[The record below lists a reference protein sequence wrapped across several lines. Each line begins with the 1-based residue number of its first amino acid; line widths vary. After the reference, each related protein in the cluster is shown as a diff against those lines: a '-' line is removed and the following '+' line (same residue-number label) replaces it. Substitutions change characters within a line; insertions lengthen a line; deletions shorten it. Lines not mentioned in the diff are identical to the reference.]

1 MTDRGE
7 RPAGRHGGSHGPAE
21 GDVVLGRDGKPLL
34 DRYGRPVR
42 RRPRTAP
49 DRARESG
56 RHSAGGGRHAKP
68 EAPQAPSRAP
78 RAARPPRSERPERP
92 EHSERSAQPSHHDR
106 PAQSPRSQHPA
117 RPARTNRQDSRAN
130 RPPIDREKLR
140 RERAIYDA
148 QRANSARQSTNHDAG
163 HGARS
168 VSGHNHPGAR
178 PVNREQLHQSRNQQ
192 RIPSEPTRMDLGG
205 PVAGGAV
212 GGAAA
217 GYAQGRAA
225 GQDRHGEVPPRS
237 AQQFPQQPGQQPP
250 GQQSPYQQPPQQQ
263 RPPQNYVGQPY
274 AQQPG
279 QYYPQPGG
287 YGQPSQQYQ
296 QAYADVRNPH
306 PGAHGGRGFGKF
318 SAAGLRS
325 KLRRPKF
332 GCVGCLGWPLA
343 VLIVLLLVIAFWA
356 DAQLTRV
363 ASEPEQ
369 PIGSTKG
376 TNWLLVGS
384 DSRVGL
390 SEEDIARLG
399 TGGDIGTGRTDAI
412 MLLHLEGTSAQLIS
426 IPRDSYV
433 DVPGFGQDKINA
445 AFTYGGPQLLT
456 QTVEANTGV
465 SIDHYAEV
473 GMGGLANIVDAI
485 GGVELCPSE
494 PIDDPLANL
503 NVGAGCQEMD
513 GANALGYVRTRATA
527 MGDLDRVERQRE
539 FFSAL
544 MHEATNPSTLLNPF
558 DVFPMISSVSKSFTV
573 GESDHVWHLA
583 RLALSMGTGVE
594 TKTVPVG
601 GFADTDVG
609 NVVLW
614 DEIEAENLWNSLR

>member
-1 MTDRGE
+1 MNDRGE
-7 RPAGRHGGSHGPAE
+7 RPTGRHGESHGPAE

-42 RRPRTAP
+42 RRPRPAQGGT
-49 DRARESG
+49 REGSG
-56 RHSAGGGRHAKP
+56 RHSAGSNRHSADGGRHAKP
-68 EAPQAPSRAP
+68 EAPQEASRVP
-78 RAARPPRSERPERP
+78 RAARPT
-92 EHSERSAQPSHHDR
+92 
-106 PAQSPRSQHPA
+106 
-117 RPARTNRQDSRAN
+117 RTNRAHSRAN
-130 RPPIDREKLR
+130 RPQIDREKLR

-148 QRANSARQSTNHDAG
+148 QRANSARSNA
-163 HGARS
+163 S
-168 VSGHNHPGAR
+168 
-178 PVNREQLHQSRNQQ
+178 REQLQQQRNQR
-192 RIPSEPTRMDLGG
+192 RIPAEPTRMDLGG
-205 PVAGGAV
+205 PAAGGAIGGAV

-225 GQDRHGEVPPRS
+225 GHGRHGEVPRRS
-237 AQQFPQQPGQQPP
+237 AQQFPQAPPQQQPP
-250 GQQSPYQQPPQQQ
+250 QQ

-279 QYYPQPGG
+279 QYHQQPGG
-287 YGQPSQQYQ
+287 YGPHGHPGQHYQQPGQPYQ
-296 QAYADVRNPH
+296 QAHVDLRNQH
-306 PGAHGGRGFGKF
+306 PGATAGHGFGKF

-343 VLIVLLLVIAFWA
+343 VLVVLLLVIAFWA

-363 ASEPEQ
+363 ASEPEA

-456 QTVEANTGV
+456 HTVEANTGV

-594 TKTVPVG
+594 TTTVPVG

>member
-1 MTDRGE
+1 MNDRGE
-7 RPAGRHGGSHGPAE
+7 RPTGRHGESHGPAE

-42 RRPRTAP
+42 RRPRPAQGGT
-49 DRARESG
+49 REGSG
-56 RHSAGGGRHAKP
+56 RHSAGSNRHSADGGRHAKP
-68 EAPQAPSRAP
+68 EAPQEASRVP
-78 RAARPPRSERPERP
+78 RAARPT
-92 EHSERSAQPSHHDR
+92 
-106 PAQSPRSQHPA
+106 
-117 RPARTNRQDSRAN
+117 RTNRADSRAN
-130 RPPIDREKLR
+130 RPQIDREKLR

-148 QRANSARQSTNHDAG
+148 QRANSARSNAG
-163 HGARS
+163 
-168 VSGHNHPGAR
+168 
-178 PVNREQLHQSRNQQ
+178 REQLQQQRNQR
-192 RIPSEPTRMDLGG
+192 RIPAEPTRMDLGG
-205 PVAGGAV
+205 PAAGGAIGGAV

-217 GYAQGRAA
+217 GYAQGHAA
-225 GQDRHGEVPPRS
+225 GHGRHGEVPRRS
-237 AQQFPQQPGQQPP
+237 AQQFPQAPPQQQPP
-250 GQQSPYQQPPQQQ
+250 QQ

-279 QYYPQPGG
+279 QYHQQPGG
-287 YGQPSQQYQ
+287 YGPHGHPGQHYQQPGQPYQ
-296 QAYADVRNPH
+296 QAHVDLRNQH
-306 PGAHGGRGFGKF
+306 PGATAGHGFGKF

-343 VLIVLLLVIAFWA
+343 VLVVLLLVIAFWA

-363 ASEPEQ
+363 ASEPEA

-456 QTVEANTGV
+456 HTVEANTGV

-594 TKTVPVG
+594 TTTVPVG

>member
-1 MTDRGE
+1 MNDRGE
-7 RPAGRHGGSHGPAE
+7 RPTGRHGESHGPAE

-42 RRPRTAP
+42 RRPRPAQGGT
-49 DRARESG
+49 REGSG
-56 RHSAGGGRHAKP
+56 RHSAGSNRHSADGGRHAKP
-68 EAPQAPSRAP
+68 EAPQEASRVP
-78 RAARPPRSERPERP
+78 RAARPT
-92 EHSERSAQPSHHDR
+92 
-106 PAQSPRSQHPA
+106 
-117 RPARTNRQDSRAN
+117 RTNRADSRAN
-130 RPPIDREKLR
+130 RPQIDREKLR

-148 QRANSARQSTNHDAG
+148 QRANSARSNAG
-163 HGARS
+163 
-168 VSGHNHPGAR
+168 
-178 PVNREQLHQSRNQQ
+178 REQLQQQRNQR
-192 RIPSEPTRMDLGG
+192 RIPAEPTRMDLGG
-205 PVAGGAV
+205 PAAGGAIGGAV

-225 GQDRHGEVPPRS
+225 GHGRHGEVPRRS
-237 AQQFPQQPGQQPP
+237 AQQFPQAPP
-250 GQQSPYQQPPQQQ
+250 QQQPPQQ
-263 RPPQNYVGQPY
+263 RPLQNYVGQPY

-279 QYYPQPGG
+279 QYHQQPGG
-287 YGQPSQQYQ
+287 YGPHGHPGQHYQQPGQPYQ
-296 QAYADVRNPH
+296 QAHVDLRNQH
-306 PGAHGGRGFGKF
+306 PGATARHGFGKF

-343 VLIVLLLVIAFWA
+343 VLVVLLLVIAFWA

-363 ASEPEQ
+363 ASEPEA

-456 QTVEANTGV
+456 HTVEANTGV

-594 TKTVPVG
+594 TTTVPVG

>member
-7 RPAGRHGGSHGPAE
+7 RPTGRHGASHGPAE

-42 RRPRTAP
+42 RRPRPAQGRT
-49 DRARESG
+49 REGSG
-56 RHSAGGGRHAKP
+56 RHSAGSNRHSADGGRHAKP
-68 EAPQAPSRAP
+68 EAPQEASRVP
-78 RAARPPRSERPERP
+78 RAARPT
-92 EHSERSAQPSHHDR
+92 
-106 PAQSPRSQHPA
+106 
-117 RPARTNRQDSRAN
+117 RTNRADSRAN
-130 RPPIDREKLR
+130 RPQIDREKLR

-148 QRANSARQSTNHDAG
+148 QRANSARSNA
-163 HGARS
+163 S
-168 VSGHNHPGAR
+168 
-178 PVNREQLHQSRNQQ
+178 REQLQQQRNQR
-192 RIPSEPTRMDLGG
+192 RIPAEPTRMDLGG
-205 PVAGGAV
+205 PAAGGAIGGGAV

-225 GQDRHGEVPPRS
+225 GHGRHGEVPRRS
-237 AQQFPQQPGQQPP
+237 AQQFPQAPPQQQPP
-250 GQQSPYQQPPQQQ
+250 QQ

-279 QYYPQPGG
+279 QYHQQPGG
-287 YGQPSQQYQ
+287 YGPPGHPGQHYQQPGQPYQ
-296 QAYADVRNPH
+296 QAHADIRNPH
-306 PGAHGGRGFGKF
+306 PGAPAGPGFSKF
-318 SAAGLRS
+318 SAAGVRT

-343 VLIVLLLVIAFWA
+343 VLVVLLLVIAFWA

-363 ASEPEQ
+363 ASEPEA

-456 QTVEANTGV
+456 HTVEANTGV

-594 TKTVPVG
+594 TTTVPVG

>member
-1 MTDRGE
+1 
-7 RPAGRHGGSHGPAE
+7 
-21 GDVVLGRDGKPLL
+21 
-34 DRYGRPVR
+34 
-42 RRPRTAP
+42 
-49 DRARESG
+49 
-56 RHSAGGGRHAKP
+56 
-68 EAPQAPSRAP
+68 
-78 RAARPPRSERPERP
+78 
-92 EHSERSAQPSHHDR
+92 
-106 PAQSPRSQHPA
+106 
-117 RPARTNRQDSRAN
+117 
-130 RPPIDREKLR
+130 
-140 RERAIYDA
+140 
-148 QRANSARQSTNHDAG
+148 
-163 HGARS
+163 
-168 VSGHNHPGAR
+168 
-178 PVNREQLHQSRNQQ
+178 
-192 RIPSEPTRMDLGG
+192 MDLGG
-205 PVAGGAV
+205 PAAGGAIGGGAV

-225 GQDRHGEVPPRS
+225 GHGRHGEVPRRS
-237 AQQFPQQPGQQPP
+237 AQQFPQAPPQQQPP
-250 GQQSPYQQPPQQQ
+250 QQ

-279 QYYPQPGG
+279 QYHQQPGG
-287 YGQPSQQYQ
+287 YGPPGHPGQHYQQPGQPYQ
-296 QAYADVRNPH
+296 QAHADIRNPH
-306 PGAHGGRGFGKF
+306 PGAPAGPGFSKF
-318 SAAGLRS
+318 SAAGVRT

-343 VLIVLLLVIAFWA
+343 VLVVLLLVIAFWA

-363 ASEPEQ
+363 ASEPEA

-594 TKTVPVG
+594 TTTVPVG

>member
-1 MTDRGE
+1 M
-7 RPAGRHGGSHGPAE
+7 PH
-21 GDVVLGRDGKPLL
+21 
-34 DRYGRPVR
+34 
-42 RRPRTAP
+42 
-49 DRARESG
+49 
-56 RHSAGGGRHAKP
+56 
-68 EAPQAPSRAP
+68 
-78 RAARPPRSERPERP
+78 
-92 EHSERSAQPSHHDR
+92 
-106 PAQSPRSQHPA
+106 
-117 RPARTNRQDSRAN
+117 
-130 RPPIDREKLR
+130 
-140 RERAIYDA
+140 
-148 QRANSARQSTNHDAG
+148 
-163 HGARS
+163 
-168 VSGHNHPGAR
+168 
-178 PVNREQLHQSRNQQ
+178 
-192 RIPSEPTRMDLGG
+192 
-205 PVAGGAV
+205 
-212 GGAAA
+212 
-217 GYAQGRAA
+217 
-225 GQDRHGEVPPRS
+225 RS
-237 AQQFPQQPGQQPP
+237 AQQFPQQPGQLQRPP
-250 GQQSPYQQPPQQQ
+250 QQ

-274 AQQPG
+274 AQQPAG
-279 QYYPQPGG
+279 QYYPHPGGG
-287 YGQPSQQYQ
+287 YGQPGQQYQ
-296 QAYADVRNPH
+296 QAHPDVRNPH

-318 SAAGLRS
+318 NAAGLRA

-343 VLIVLLLVIAFWA
+343 VILVLLAVVAFWA

-363 ASEPEQ
+363 ASQ
-369 PIGSTKG
+369 PDTQVASTKG

-433 DVPGFGQDKINA
+433 NVPGFGQDKINA

-456 QTVEANTGV
+456 QTVEENTGV

-539 FFSAL
+539 FFSSL
-544 MHEATNPSTLLNPF
+544 MHEATSPSTLLNPF

-594 TKTVPVG
+594 TKTVPIG

-614 DEIEAENLWNSLR
+614 DEVEAENLWNSLR

>member
-1 MTDRGE
+1 MNDRGE
-7 RPAGRHGGSHGPAE
+7 RPTGRHGESHGPAE

-42 RRPRTAP
+42 RRPRPAQGGT
-49 DRARESG
+49 REGSG
-56 RHSAGGGRHAKP
+56 RHSAGSNRHSADGGRHAKP
-68 EAPQAPSRAP
+68 EAPQEASRVP
-78 RAARPPRSERPERP
+78 RAARPT
-92 EHSERSAQPSHHDR
+92 
-106 PAQSPRSQHPA
+106 
-117 RPARTNRQDSRAN
+117 RTNRADSRAN
-130 RPPIDREKLR
+130 RPQIDREKLR

-148 QRANSARQSTNHDAG
+148 QRANSARSNA
-163 HGARS
+163 S
-168 VSGHNHPGAR
+168 
-178 PVNREQLHQSRNQQ
+178 REQLQQQRNQR
-192 RIPSEPTRMDLGG
+192 RIPAEPTRMDLGG
-205 PVAGGAV
+205 PAAGGAIGGAV

-225 GQDRHGEVPPRS
+225 GHGRHGEVPRRS
-237 AQQFPQQPGQQPP
+237 AQQFPQAPPQQQPP
-250 GQQSPYQQPPQQQ
+250 QQ

-279 QYYPQPGG
+279 QYHQQPGG
-287 YGQPSQQYQ
+287 YGPHGHPGQHYQQPGQPYQ
-296 QAYADVRNPH
+296 QAHVDLRNQH
-306 PGAHGGRGFGKF
+306 PGATAGHGFGKF

-343 VLIVLLLVIAFWA
+343 VLVVLLLVIAFWA

-363 ASEPEQ
+363 ASEPEA

-412 MLLHLEGTSAQLIS
+412 MLLHLEGTSAQLVS

-456 QTVEANTGV
+456 HTVEANTGV

-594 TKTVPVG
+594 TTTVPVG

>member
-1 MTDRGE
+1 MNDRGE
-7 RPAGRHGGSHGPAE
+7 RPTGRHGESHGPAE

-42 RRPRTAP
+42 RRPRPAQGGT
-49 DRARESG
+49 REGSG
-56 RHSAGGGRHAKP
+56 RHSAGSSRHSAGGGRHAKP
-68 EAPQAPSRAP
+68 EAPQEPSRAP
-78 RAARPPRSERPERP
+78 RAARPT
-92 EHSERSAQPSHHDR
+92 
-106 PAQSPRSQHPA
+106 
-117 RPARTNRQDSRAN
+117 RTNRADSRAN
-130 RPPIDREKLR
+130 RPQIDREKLR

-148 QRANSARQSTNHDAG
+148 QRANSARSNA
-163 HGARS
+163 S
-168 VSGHNHPGAR
+168 
-178 PVNREQLHQSRNQQ
+178 REQLQQQRNQR
-192 RIPSEPTRMDLGG
+192 RIPAEPTRMDLGG
-205 PVAGGAV
+205 PAAGGAVGGGAV

-225 GQDRHGEVPPRS
+225 GHGRHGEVPRRS
-237 AQQFPQQPGQQPP
+237 AQQFPQAPPQQQPP
-250 GQQSPYQQPPQQQ
+250 QQ

-279 QYYPQPGG
+279 QYHQQPGG
-287 YGQPSQQYQ
+287 YGPPGHPGQHYQQPGQPYQ
-296 QAYADVRNPH
+296 QAHVDLRNQH
-306 PGAHGGRGFGKF
+306 PGATAGRGFGKF
-318 SAAGLRS
+318 NAAGLRS

-456 QTVEANTGV
+456 HTVEANTGV

>member
-21 GDVVLGRDGKPLL
+21 GEVVLGRDGKPLL

-42 RRPRTAP
+42 RRPHPAP
-49 DRARESG
+49 DRVRESG
-56 RHSAGGGRHAKP
+56 RRSAGGGRHAKP
-68 EAPQAPSRAP
+68 EAPQESSRAP
-78 RAARPPRSERPERP
+78 RTARPPRSERPERP
-92 EHSERSAQPSHHDR
+92 ERSERSAHF
-106 PAQSPRSQHPA
+106 ARSEHPA
-117 RPARTNRQDSRAN
+117 RPARSNRQDSRAN

-178 PVNREQLHQSRNQQ
+178 PVNREQLHQPRNQQ

-205 PVAGGAV
+205 PVACGV
-212 GGAAA
+212 TGAAA
-217 GYAQGRAA
+217 GYAQGRTV
-225 GQDRHGEVPPRS
+225 GQDRHGEVQQSRA

-250 GQQSPYQQPPQQQ
+250 GQQPPGQQSPYQQPPQQ

-279 QYYPQPGG
+279 QYYPHPGGG
-287 YGQPSQQYQ
+287 YGQPGQQYQ
-296 QAYADVRNPH
+296 HAYADVRNPH
-306 PGAHGGRGFGKF
+306 PGAGGRGFGKF
-318 SAAGLRS
+318 SAAGLRT

-343 VLIVLLLVIAFWA
+343 VLVVLLLVIAFWA

-363 ASEPEQ
+363 ASEPEA

-601 GFADTDVG
+601 GFTDTDVG

>member
-1 MTDRGE
+1 MNDRGE
-7 RPAGRHGGSHGPAE
+7 RPTGRHGESHGPAE

-42 RRPRTAP
+42 RRPRPAQGGT
-49 DRARESG
+49 REGSG
-56 RHSAGGGRHAKP
+56 RHSAGSSRHSAGGGRHAKP
-68 EAPQAPSRAP
+68 EAPQEASRAP
-78 RAARPPRSERPERP
+78 RAARPT
-92 EHSERSAQPSHHDR
+92 
-106 PAQSPRSQHPA
+106 
-117 RPARTNRQDSRAN
+117 RTNRADSRAN
-130 RPPIDREKLR
+130 RPQIDREKLR

-148 QRANSARQSTNHDAG
+148 QRANSARSNA
-163 HGARS
+163 S
-168 VSGHNHPGAR
+168 
-178 PVNREQLHQSRNQQ
+178 REQLQQQRNQR
-192 RIPSEPTRMDLGG
+192 RIPAEPTRMDLGG
-205 PVAGGAV
+205 PAAGGAV

-225 GQDRHGEVPPRS
+225 GHGRHGEVPRRS
-237 AQQFPQQPGQQPP
+237 AQQFPQAPP
-250 GQQSPYQQPPQQQ
+250 QQQPPQQQPPQQ

-274 AQQPG
+274 
-279 QYYPQPGG
+279 
-287 YGQPSQQYQ
+287 Q
-296 QAYADVRNPH
+296 QAHVDLRNQH
-306 PGAHGGRGFGKF
+306 PSATAGRGFGKF

-456 QTVEANTGV
+456 HTVEANTGV

>member
-1 MTDRGE
+1 MNDRGE
-7 RPAGRHGGSHGPAE
+7 RPTGRHGESHGPAE

-42 RRPRTAP
+42 RRPRPAQGGT
-49 DRARESG
+49 REGSG
-56 RHSAGGGRHAKP
+56 RHSAGSSRHSAGGGRHAKP
-68 EAPQAPSRAP
+68 EAPQEASRAP
-78 RAARPPRSERPERP
+78 RAARPT
-92 EHSERSAQPSHHDR
+92 
-106 PAQSPRSQHPA
+106 
-117 RPARTNRQDSRAN
+117 RTNRADSRAN

-148 QRANSARQSTNHDAG
+148 QRANSARSNA
-163 HGARS
+163 S
-168 VSGHNHPGAR
+168 
-178 PVNREQLHQSRNQQ
+178 REQLQQQRNQR
-192 RIPSEPTRMDLGG
+192 RIPAEPTRMDLGG
-205 PVAGGAV
+205 PAAGGAV

-225 GQDRHGEVPPRS
+225 GHGRHGEVPRRS
-237 AQQFPQQPGQQPP
+237 AQQFPQAPPQQ
-250 GQQSPYQQPPQQQ
+250 QQPPQQRPPQQ

-279 QYYPQPGG
+279 QYHQQPGG
-287 YGQPSQQYQ
+287 YGPHGHPGQHYQQPGQPYQ
-296 QAYADVRNPH
+296 QAHVDLRNQH
-306 PGAHGGRGFGKF
+306 PGATAGHGFGKF

-343 VLIVLLLVIAFWA
+343 VLVVLLLVIAFWA

-363 ASEPEQ
+363 ASEPEA

-456 QTVEANTGV
+456 HTVEANTGV

-594 TKTVPVG
+594 TTTVPVG

>member
-7 RPAGRHGGSHGPAE
+7 RPTGRHGASHGPAE

-42 RRPRTAP
+42 RRPRPAQGGT
-49 DRARESG
+49 REGSG
-56 RHSAGGGRHAKP
+56 RHSAGSNRHSADGGRHAKP
-68 EAPQAPSRAP
+68 EAPQEASRVP
-78 RAARPPRSERPERP
+78 RAARPT
-92 EHSERSAQPSHHDR
+92 
-106 PAQSPRSQHPA
+106 
-117 RPARTNRQDSRAN
+117 RTNRADSRAN
-130 RPPIDREKLR
+130 RPQIDREKLR

-148 QRANSARQSTNHDAG
+148 QRANSARSNA
-163 HGARS
+163 S
-168 VSGHNHPGAR
+168 
-178 PVNREQLHQSRNQQ
+178 REQLQQQRNQR
-192 RIPSEPTRMDLGG
+192 RIPAEPTRMDLGG
-205 PVAGGAV
+205 PAAGGAIGGDAV

-225 GQDRHGEVPPRS
+225 GHGRHGEVPRRS
-237 AQQFPQQPGQQPP
+237 AQQFPQAPPQQQPP
-250 GQQSPYQQPPQQQ
+250 QQ

-279 QYYPQPGG
+279 QYHQQPGG
-287 YGQPSQQYQ
+287 YGPPGHPGQHYQQPGQPYQ
-296 QAYADVRNPH
+296 QAHADIRNPH
-306 PGAHGGRGFGKF
+306 PGAPAGPGFSKF
-318 SAAGLRS
+318 SAAGVRT

-343 VLIVLLLVIAFWA
+343 VLVVLLLVIAFWA

-363 ASEPEQ
+363 ASEPEA

-594 TKTVPVG
+594 TTTVPVG

>member
-1 MTDRGE
+1 MNDRGE
-7 RPAGRHGGSHGPAE
+7 RPTGRHGESHGPAE

-42 RRPRTAP
+42 RRPRPAQGGT
-49 DRARESG
+49 REGSG
-56 RHSAGGGRHAKP
+56 RHSAGSNRHSADGGRHAKP
-68 EAPQAPSRAP
+68 EAPQEASRVP
-78 RAARPPRSERPERP
+78 RAARPT
-92 EHSERSAQPSHHDR
+92 
-106 PAQSPRSQHPA
+106 
-117 RPARTNRQDSRAN
+117 RTNRADSRAN
-130 RPPIDREKLR
+130 RPQIDREKLR

-148 QRANSARQSTNHDAG
+148 QRANSARSNA
-163 HGARS
+163 S
-168 VSGHNHPGAR
+168 
-178 PVNREQLHQSRNQQ
+178 REQLQQQRNQR
-192 RIPSEPTRMDLGG
+192 RIPAEPTRMDLGG
-205 PVAGGAV
+205 PAAGGAIGGAV

-225 GQDRHGEVPPRS
+225 GHGRHGEVPRRS
-237 AQQFPQQPGQQPP
+237 AQQFPQAPPQQQPP
-250 GQQSPYQQPPQQQ
+250 QQ

-279 QYYPQPGG
+279 QP
-287 YGQPSQQYQ
+287 YQ
-296 QAYADVRNPH
+296 QAHVDLRNQH
-306 PGAHGGRGFGKF
+306 PGATAGHGFGKF

-343 VLIVLLLVIAFWA
+343 VLVVLLLVIAFWA

-363 ASEPEQ
+363 ASEPEA

-456 QTVEANTGV
+456 HTVEANTGV

-594 TKTVPVG
+594 TTTVPVG

>member
-1 MTDRGE
+1 MNDRGE
-7 RPAGRHGGSHGPAE
+7 RPTGRHGESHGPAE

-42 RRPRTAP
+42 RRPRPAQGGT
-49 DRARESG
+49 REGSG
-56 RHSAGGGRHAKP
+56 RHSAGSNRHSADGGRHAKP
-68 EAPQAPSRAP
+68 EAPQEASHVP
-78 RAARPPRSERPERP
+78 RAARPT
-92 EHSERSAQPSHHDR
+92 
-106 PAQSPRSQHPA
+106 
-117 RPARTNRQDSRAN
+117 RTNRADSRAN
-130 RPPIDREKLR
+130 RPQIDREKLR

-148 QRANSARQSTNHDAG
+148 QRANSARSNAG
-163 HGARS
+163 
-168 VSGHNHPGAR
+168 
-178 PVNREQLHQSRNQQ
+178 REQLQQQRNQR
-192 RIPSEPTRMDLGG
+192 RIPAEPTRMDLGG
-205 PVAGGAV
+205 PAAGGAIGGAV

-225 GQDRHGEVPPRS
+225 GHGRHGEVPRRS
-237 AQQFPQQPGQQPP
+237 AQQFPQAPPQQQPP
-250 GQQSPYQQPPQQQ
+250 QQ

-279 QYYPQPGG
+279 QYHQQPGG
-287 YGQPSQQYQ
+287 YGSPGHPGQHYQQPGQPYQ
-296 QAYADVRNPH
+296 QAHVDLRNQH
-306 PGAHGGRGFGKF
+306 PGATAGRGFGKF

-343 VLIVLLLVIAFWA
+343 VLVVLLLVIAFWA

-363 ASEPEQ
+363 ASEPEA

-456 QTVEANTGV
+456 HTVEANTGV

>member
-1 MTDRGE
+1 MNDRGE
-7 RPAGRHGGSHGPAE
+7 RPTGRHGESHGPAE

-42 RRPRTAP
+42 RRPRPAQGGT
-49 DRARESG
+49 REGSG
-56 RHSAGGGRHAKP
+56 RHSAGSNRHSADGGRHAKP
-68 EAPQAPSRAP
+68 EAPQEASRVP
-78 RAARPPRSERPERP
+78 RAARPT
-92 EHSERSAQPSHHDR
+92 
-106 PAQSPRSQHPA
+106 
-117 RPARTNRQDSRAN
+117 RTNRADSRAN
-130 RPPIDREKLR
+130 RPQIDREKLR

-148 QRANSARQSTNHDAG
+148 QRANSARSNAG
-163 HGARS
+163 
-168 VSGHNHPGAR
+168 
-178 PVNREQLHQSRNQQ
+178 REQLQQQRNQR
-192 RIPSEPTRMDLGG
+192 RIPAEPTRMDLGG
-205 PVAGGAV
+205 PAAGGAIGGAV

-225 GQDRHGEVPPRS
+225 GHGRHGEVPRRS
-237 AQQFPQQPGQQPP
+237 AQQFPQAPPQQQPP
-250 GQQSPYQQPPQQQ
+250 QQ

-279 QYYPQPGG
+279 QYHQQPGG
-287 YGQPSQQYQ
+287 YGPHGHPGQHYQQPGQPYQ
-296 QAYADVRNPH
+296 QAHVDLRNQH
-306 PGAHGGRGFGKF
+306 PGATAGHGFGKF

-343 VLIVLLLVIAFWA
+343 VLVVLLLVIAFWA

-363 ASEPEQ
+363 ASEPEA

-456 QTVEANTGV
+456 HTVEANTGV

>member
-1 MTDRGE
+1 MNDRGE
-7 RPAGRHGGSHGPAE
+7 RPTGRHGESHGPAE

-42 RRPRTAP
+42 RRPRPAQGGT
-49 DRARESG
+49 REGSG
-56 RHSAGGGRHAKP
+56 RHSAGSSRHSAGGGRHAKP
-68 EAPQAPSRAP
+68 EPPQEASRAP
-78 RAARPPRSERPERP
+78 RAARPT
-92 EHSERSAQPSHHDR
+92 
-106 PAQSPRSQHPA
+106 
-117 RPARTNRQDSRAN
+117 RTNRADSRAN
-130 RPPIDREKLR
+130 RPQIDREKLR

-148 QRANSARQSTNHDAG
+148 QRANSARSNAG
-163 HGARS
+163 
-168 VSGHNHPGAR
+168 
-178 PVNREQLHQSRNQQ
+178 REQLQQQRNQR
-192 RIPSEPTRMDLGG
+192 RIPAEPTRMDLGG
-205 PVAGGAV
+205 PAAGGAIGGAV

-225 GQDRHGEVPPRS
+225 GHGRHGEVPRRS
-237 AQQFPQQPGQQPP
+237 AQQFPQAPPQQQPP
-250 GQQSPYQQPPQQQ
+250 QQ

-279 QYYPQPGG
+279 QYHQQPGG
-287 YGQPSQQYQ
+287 YGPHGHPGQHYQQPGQPYQ
-296 QAYADVRNPH
+296 QAHVDLRNQH
-306 PGAHGGRGFGKF
+306 PGATAGHGFGKF

-343 VLIVLLLVIAFWA
+343 VLVVLLLVIAFWA

-363 ASEPEQ
+363 ASEPEA

-456 QTVEANTGV
+456 HTVEANTGV

-594 TKTVPVG
+594 TTTVPVG

>member
-7 RPAGRHGGSHGPAE
+7 RPTGRHGGSHGPAE
-21 GDVVLGRDGKPLL
+21 GEVVLGRDGKPLL

-42 RRPRTAP
+42 RRPRPAP
-49 DRARESG
+49 DRARERG
-56 RHSAGGGRHAKP
+56 RHATGGGRHAKP
-68 EAPQAPSRAP
+68 EAPQEPSRTP
-78 RAARPPRSERPERP
+78 RSAHPPRSERPERP
-92 EHSERSAQPSHHDR
+92 ERSAHS
-106 PAQSPRSQHPA
+106 ARSA
-117 RPARTNRQDSRAN
+117 RPTPANKQDRHAN

-148 QRANSARQSTNHDAG
+148 QRANAARQNTNHDAG

-168 VSGHNHPGAR
+168 GSGHKHPGAR

-205 PVAGGAV
+205 PVAGGV
-212 GGAAA
+212 TGAAA

-225 GQDRHGEVPPRS
+225 GQDRHGEMQQRRA

-279 QYYPQPGG
+279 QYYQQPAG
-287 YGQPSQQYQ
+287 YGQPGQQYQ
-296 QAYADVRNPH
+296 QAHADIRNPH
-306 PGAHGGRGFGKF
+306 PGAPAGRGFGKF
-318 SAAGLRS
+318 SAAGLRA

-343 VLIVLLLVIAFWA
+343 VLVVLLLVIAFWA

-363 ASEPEQ
+363 ASEPEA

-456 QTVEANTGV
+456 HTVEANTGV

-594 TKTVPVG
+594 TTTVPVG

>member
-1 MTDRGE
+1 MNDRGE
-7 RPAGRHGGSHGPAE
+7 RPTGRHGESHGPAE

-42 RRPRTAP
+42 RRPRPAQGGT
-49 DRARESG
+49 REGSG

-68 EAPQAPSRAP
+68 EAPQEASRAP
-78 RAARPPRSERPERP
+78 RAARPT
-92 EHSERSAQPSHHDR
+92 
-106 PAQSPRSQHPA
+106 
-117 RPARTNRQDSRAN
+117 RTNRADSRAN
-130 RPPIDREKLR
+130 RPQIDREKLR

-148 QRANSARQSTNHDAG
+148 QRANSARSNA
-163 HGARS
+163 S
-168 VSGHNHPGAR
+168 
-178 PVNREQLHQSRNQQ
+178 REQLQQQRNQR
-192 RIPSEPTRMDLGG
+192 RIPAEPTRMDLGG
-205 PVAGGAV
+205 PAAGGAIGGGAV

-225 GQDRHGEVPPRS
+225 GHGRHGEVPRRS
-237 AQQFPQQPGQQPP
+237 AQQFPQAPP
-250 GQQSPYQQPPQQQ
+250 QQQPPQQ
-263 RPPQNYVGQPY
+263 RPLQNYVGQPY

-279 QYYPQPGG
+279 QYHQQPGG
-287 YGQPSQQYQ
+287 YGPHGHPGQHYQQPGQPYQ
-296 QAYADVRNPH
+296 QAHVDLRNQH
-306 PGAHGGRGFGKF
+306 PGATAGHGFGKF

-343 VLIVLLLVIAFWA
+343 VLVVLLLVIAFWA

-363 ASEPEQ
+363 ASEPEA

-456 QTVEANTGV
+456 HTVEANTGV

-594 TKTVPVG
+594 TTTVPVG

>member
-1 MTDRGE
+1 MNDRGE
-7 RPAGRHGGSHGPAE
+7 RPTGRHGESHGPAE

-42 RRPRTAP
+42 RRPRPAQGGT
-49 DRARESG
+49 REGSG
-56 RHSAGGGRHAKP
+56 RHSAGSSRHSAGGGRHAKP
-68 EAPQAPSRAP
+68 EAPQEASRAP
-78 RAARPPRSERPERP
+78 RAARPT
-92 EHSERSAQPSHHDR
+92 
-106 PAQSPRSQHPA
+106 
-117 RPARTNRQDSRAN
+117 RTNRADSRAN
-130 RPPIDREKLR
+130 RPQIDREKLR

-148 QRANSARQSTNHDAG
+148 QRANSARSNA
-163 HGARS
+163 S
-168 VSGHNHPGAR
+168 
-178 PVNREQLHQSRNQQ
+178 REQLQQQRNQR
-192 RIPSEPTRMDLGG
+192 RIPAEPTRMDLGG
-205 PVAGGAV
+205 PAAGGAV

-225 GQDRHGEVPPRS
+225 GHVRHGEVPRRS
-237 AQQFPQQPGQQPP
+237 AQQFPQAPP
-250 GQQSPYQQPPQQQ
+250 QQQPPQQQPPQQ

-274 AQQPG
+274 
-279 QYYPQPGG
+279 
-287 YGQPSQQYQ
+287 Q
-296 QAYADVRNPH
+296 QAHVDLRNQH
-306 PGAHGGRGFGKF
+306 PSATAGRGFGKF

-456 QTVEANTGV
+456 HTVEANTGV

>member
-7 RPAGRHGGSHGPAE
+7 RPTGRHGASHGPAE

-42 RRPRTAP
+42 RRPRPTQGGTR
-49 DRARESG
+49 DGSG

-68 EAPQAPSRAP
+68 EPPQEASRAP
-78 RAARPPRSERPERP
+78 RAARPT
-92 EHSERSAQPSHHDR
+92 
-106 PAQSPRSQHPA
+106 
-117 RPARTNRQDSRAN
+117 RTNRADSRAN
-130 RPPIDREKLR
+130 RPQIDREKLR

-148 QRANSARQSTNHDAG
+148 QRANSARSNAG
-163 HGARS
+163 
-168 VSGHNHPGAR
+168 
-178 PVNREQLHQSRNQQ
+178 REQLQQQRNQR
-192 RIPSEPTRMDLGG
+192 RIPAEPTRMDLGG
-205 PVAGGAV
+205 PAAGGAIGGAV

-225 GQDRHGEVPPRS
+225 GHGRHGEVPRRS
-237 AQQFPQQPGQQPP
+237 AQQFPQAPPQQQPP
-250 GQQSPYQQPPQQQ
+250 QQ

-279 QYYPQPGG
+279 QYHQQPGG
-287 YGQPSQQYQ
+287 YGPHGHPGQHYQQPGQPYQ
-296 QAYADVRNPH
+296 QAHVDLRNQH
-306 PGAHGGRGFGKF
+306 PGATAGHGFGKF
-318 SAAGLRS
+318 SVAGLRS

-343 VLIVLLLVIAFWA
+343 VLVVLLLVIAFWA

-363 ASEPEQ
+363 ASEPEA

-456 QTVEANTGV
+456 HTVEANTGV

>member
-7 RPAGRHGGSHGPAE
+7 RPTGRHGASHGPAE

-42 RRPRTAP
+42 RRPRPAQGGT
-49 DRARESG
+49 REGSG
-56 RHSAGGGRHAKP
+56 RHSAGSNRHSADGGRHAKP
-68 EAPQAPSRAP
+68 EAPQEASRVP
-78 RAARPPRSERPERP
+78 RAARPT
-92 EHSERSAQPSHHDR
+92 
-106 PAQSPRSQHPA
+106 
-117 RPARTNRQDSRAN
+117 RTNRADSRAN
-130 RPPIDREKLR
+130 RPQIDREKLR

-148 QRANSARQSTNHDAG
+148 QRANSARSNAG
-163 HGARS
+163 
-168 VSGHNHPGAR
+168 
-178 PVNREQLHQSRNQQ
+178 REQLQQQRNQR
-192 RIPSEPTRMDLGG
+192 RIPAEPTRMDLGG
-205 PVAGGAV
+205 PAAGGAIGGAV

-225 GQDRHGEVPPRS
+225 GHGRHGEVPRRS
-237 AQQFPQQPGQQPP
+237 AQQFPQAPPQQQPP
-250 GQQSPYQQPPQQQ
+250 QQ

-279 QYYPQPGG
+279 QYHQQPGG
-287 YGQPSQQYQ
+287 YGPHGHPGQHYQQPGQPYQ
-296 QAYADVRNPH
+296 QAHVDLRNQH
-306 PGAHGGRGFGKF
+306 PGATAGHGFGKF

-343 VLIVLLLVIAFWA
+343 VLVVLLLVIAFWA

-363 ASEPEQ
+363 ASEPEA

-456 QTVEANTGV
+456 HTVEANTGV

>member
-1 MTDRGE
+1 MNDRGE
-7 RPAGRHGGSHGPAE
+7 RPTGRHGESHGPAE

-42 RRPRTAP
+42 RRPRPAQGGT
-49 DRARESG
+49 REGSG
-56 RHSAGGGRHAKP
+56 RHSAGSNRHSADGGRHAKP
-68 EAPQAPSRAP
+68 EAPQEASRVP
-78 RAARPPRSERPERP
+78 RAARPT
-92 EHSERSAQPSHHDR
+92 
-106 PAQSPRSQHPA
+106 
-117 RPARTNRQDSRAN
+117 RTNRADSRAN
-130 RPPIDREKLR
+130 RPQIDREKLR

-148 QRANSARQSTNHDAG
+148 QRANSARSNAG
-163 HGARS
+163 
-168 VSGHNHPGAR
+168 
-178 PVNREQLHQSRNQQ
+178 REQLQQQRNQR
-192 RIPSEPTRMDLGG
+192 RIPAEPTRMDLGG
-205 PVAGGAV
+205 PAAGGAV

-225 GQDRHGEVPPRS
+225 GHGRHGEVPRRS
-237 AQQFPQQPGQQPP
+237 AQQFPQAPPQQQPP
-250 GQQSPYQQPPQQQ
+250 QQ

-279 QYYPQPGG
+279 QYHQQPGG
-287 YGQPSQQYQ
+287 YGSPGHPGQHYQQPGQPYQ
-296 QAYADVRNPH
+296 QAHVDLRNQH
-306 PGAHGGRGFGKF
+306 PGATAGRGFGKF

-456 QTVEANTGV
+456 HTVEANTGV
-465 SIDHYAEV
+465 SIDHSAEV

>member
-1 MTDRGE
+1 MNDRGE
-7 RPAGRHGGSHGPAE
+7 RPTGRHGESHGPAE
-21 GDVVLGRDGKPLL
+21 GEVVLGRDGKPLL

-42 RRPRTAP
+42 RRPRPAQGGT
-49 DRARESG
+49 REGSG
-56 RHSAGGGRHAKP
+56 RHSAGSSRHSAGGGRHAKP
-68 EAPQAPSRAP
+68 EAPQEASRAP
-78 RAARPPRSERPERP
+78 RAARPT
-92 EHSERSAQPSHHDR
+92 
-106 PAQSPRSQHPA
+106 
-117 RPARTNRQDSRAN
+117 RTNRADSRAN
-130 RPPIDREKLR
+130 RPQIDREKLR

-148 QRANSARQSTNHDAG
+148 QRANSARSNASH
-163 HGARS
+163 
-168 VSGHNHPGAR
+168 
-178 PVNREQLHQSRNQQ
+178 EQLQQQRNQR
-192 RIPSEPTRMDLGG
+192 RIPAEPTRMDLGG
-205 PVAGGAV
+205 PAAGGAIGGAV

-225 GQDRHGEVPPRS
+225 GHGRHGEVPRRS
-237 AQQFPQQPGQQPP
+237 AQQFPQAPPQQQPP
-250 GQQSPYQQPPQQQ
+250 QQ

-279 QYYPQPGG
+279 QYHQQPGG
-287 YGQPSQQYQ
+287 YGPHGHPGQHYQQPGQPYQ
-296 QAYADVRNPH
+296 QAHVDLRNQH
-306 PGAHGGRGFGKF
+306 PGATAGHGFGKF

-343 VLIVLLLVIAFWA
+343 VLVVLLLVIAFWA

-363 ASEPEQ
+363 ASEPEA

-456 QTVEANTGV
+456 HTVEANTGV

-594 TKTVPVG
+594 TTTVPVG

>member
-1 MTDRGE
+1 MNDRGE
-7 RPAGRHGGSHGPAE
+7 RPTGRHGESHGPAE

-42 RRPRTAP
+42 RRPRPAQGGT
-49 DRARESG
+49 REGSG
-56 RHSAGGGRHAKP
+56 RHSAGSSRHSAGGGRHAKP
-68 EAPQAPSRAP
+68 EAPQEASRAP
-78 RAARPPRSERPERP
+78 RAARPT
-92 EHSERSAQPSHHDR
+92 
-106 PAQSPRSQHPA
+106 
-117 RPARTNRQDSRAN
+117 RTNRADSRAN
-130 RPPIDREKLR
+130 RPQIDREKLR

-148 QRANSARQSTNHDAG
+148 QRANSARSNA
-163 HGARS
+163 S
-168 VSGHNHPGAR
+168 
-178 PVNREQLHQSRNQQ
+178 REQLQQQRNQR
-192 RIPSEPTRMDLGG
+192 RIPAEPTRMDLGG
-205 PVAGGAV
+205 PAAGGAV

-225 GQDRHGEVPPRS
+225 GHGRHGEVPRRS
-237 AQQFPQQPGQQPP
+237 AQQFPQA
-250 GQQSPYQQPPQQQ
+250 PPQQQ
-263 RPPQNYVGQPY
+263 PPQNYVGQPY

-279 QYYPQPGG
+279 QYHQQPGG
-287 YGQPSQQYQ
+287 YGPPGHPGQHYQQPGQPYQ
-296 QAYADVRNPH
+296 QAHVDLRNQH
-306 PGAHGGRGFGKF
+306 PGATAGRGFGKF

-456 QTVEANTGV
+456 HTVEANTGV

>member
-1 MTDRGE
+1 
-7 RPAGRHGGSHGPAE
+7 
-21 GDVVLGRDGKPLL
+21 
-34 DRYGRPVR
+34 
-42 RRPRTAP
+42 
-49 DRARESG
+49 
-56 RHSAGGGRHAKP
+56 
-68 EAPQAPSRAP
+68 
-78 RAARPPRSERPERP
+78 
-92 EHSERSAQPSHHDR
+92 
-106 PAQSPRSQHPA
+106 
-117 RPARTNRQDSRAN
+117 
-130 RPPIDREKLR
+130 
-140 RERAIYDA
+140 
-148 QRANSARQSTNHDAG
+148 
-163 HGARS
+163 
-168 VSGHNHPGAR
+168 
-178 PVNREQLHQSRNQQ
+178 
-192 RIPSEPTRMDLGG
+192 MDLGG
-205 PVAGGAV
+205 PAAGGAIGGAV

-225 GQDRHGEVPPRS
+225 GHGRHGEVPRRS
-237 AQQFPQQPGQQPP
+237 AQQFPQAPPQQQPP
-250 GQQSPYQQPPQQQ
+250 QQ

-279 QYYPQPGG
+279 QYHQQPGG
-287 YGQPSQQYQ
+287 YGPHGHPGQHYQQPGQPYQ
-296 QAYADVRNPH
+296 QAHVDLRNQH
-306 PGAHGGRGFGKF
+306 PGATAGHGFGKF

-343 VLIVLLLVIAFWA
+343 VLVVLLLVIAFWA

-363 ASEPEQ
+363 ASEPEA

-456 QTVEANTGV
+456 HTMEANTGV

-594 TKTVPVG
+594 TTTVPVG

>member
-1 MTDRGE
+1 MNDRGE
-7 RPAGRHGGSHGPAE
+7 RPTGRHGESHGPAE

-42 RRPRTAP
+42 RRPRPAQGGT
-49 DRARESG
+49 REGSG
-56 RHSAGGGRHAKP
+56 RHSAGSNRHSADGGRHAKP
-68 EAPQAPSRAP
+68 EAPQEASRVP
-78 RAARPPRSERPERP
+78 RAARPT
-92 EHSERSAQPSHHDR
+92 
-106 PAQSPRSQHPA
+106 
-117 RPARTNRQDSRAN
+117 RTNRADSRAN
-130 RPPIDREKLR
+130 RPQIDREKLR

-148 QRANSARQSTNHDAG
+148 QRANSARSNA
-163 HGARS
+163 S
-168 VSGHNHPGAR
+168 
-178 PVNREQLHQSRNQQ
+178 REQLQQQRNQR
-192 RIPSEPTRMDLGG
+192 RIPAEPTRMDLGG
-205 PVAGGAV
+205 PAAGGAI

-225 GQDRHGEVPPRS
+225 GHGRHGEVPRRS
-237 AQQFPQQPGQQPP
+237 AQQFPQAPPQQQPP
-250 GQQSPYQQPPQQQ
+250 QQ

-279 QYYPQPGG
+279 QYHQQPGG
-287 YGQPSQQYQ
+287 YGPHGHPGQHYQQPGQPYQ
-296 QAYADVRNPH
+296 QAHVDLRNQH
-306 PGAHGGRGFGKF
+306 PGATAGHGFGKF

-343 VLIVLLLVIAFWA
+343 VLVVLLLVIAFWA

-363 ASEPEQ
+363 ASEPEA

-456 QTVEANTGV
+456 HTVEANTGV

-594 TKTVPVG
+594 TTTVPVG

>member
-1 MTDRGE
+1 MNDRGE
-7 RPAGRHGGSHGPAE
+7 RPTGRHGESHGPAE

-42 RRPRTAP
+42 RRPRPAQGGT
-49 DRARESG
+49 REGSG
-56 RHSAGGGRHAKP
+56 RHSAGSNRHSADGGRHAKP
-68 EAPQAPSRAP
+68 EAPQEASRVP
-78 RAARPPRSERPERP
+78 RAARPT
-92 EHSERSAQPSHHDR
+92 
-106 PAQSPRSQHPA
+106 
-117 RPARTNRQDSRAN
+117 RTNRADSRAN
-130 RPPIDREKLR
+130 RPQIDREKLR

-148 QRANSARQSTNHDAG
+148 QRANSARSNAG
-163 HGARS
+163 
-168 VSGHNHPGAR
+168 
-178 PVNREQLHQSRNQQ
+178 REQLQQQRNQR
-192 RIPSEPTRMDLGG
+192 RIPAEPTRMDLGG
-205 PVAGGAV
+205 PAAGGAIGGAV

-225 GQDRHGEVPPRS
+225 GHGRHGEVPRRS
-237 AQQFPQQPGQQPP
+237 AQQFPQAPPQQQPP
-250 GQQSPYQQPPQQQ
+250 QQ
-263 RPPQNYVGQPY
+263 RPPQNYVWQPY

-279 QYYPQPGG
+279 QYHQQPGG
-287 YGQPSQQYQ
+287 YGPHGHPGQHYQQPGQPYQ
-296 QAYADVRNPH
+296 QAHADIRNPH
-306 PGAHGGRGFGKF
+306 PGAPAGPGFSKF
-318 SAAGLRS
+318 SAAGVRT

-343 VLIVLLLVIAFWA
+343 VLVVLLLVIAFWA

-363 ASEPEQ
+363 ASEPEA

-594 TKTVPVG
+594 TTTVPVG

>member
-1 MTDRGE
+1 MNDRGE
-7 RPAGRHGGSHGPAE
+7 RPTGRHGESHGPAE

-42 RRPRTAP
+42 RRPRPAQGGT
-49 DRARESG
+49 REGSG
-56 RHSAGGGRHAKP
+56 RHSAGSNRHSADGGRHAKP
-68 EAPQAPSRAP
+68 EAPQEASRVP
-78 RAARPPRSERPERP
+78 RAARPT
-92 EHSERSAQPSHHDR
+92 
-106 PAQSPRSQHPA
+106 
-117 RPARTNRQDSRAN
+117 RTNRADSRAN
-130 RPPIDREKLR
+130 RPQIDREKLR

-148 QRANSARQSTNHDAG
+148 QRANSARSNAG
-163 HGARS
+163 
-168 VSGHNHPGAR
+168 
-178 PVNREQLHQSRNQQ
+178 REQLQQQRNQR
-192 RIPSEPTRMDLGG
+192 RIPAEPTRMDLGG
-205 PVAGGAV
+205 PAAGGAIGGAV

-225 GQDRHGEVPPRS
+225 GHGRHGEVPRRS
-237 AQQFPQQPGQQPP
+237 AQQFPQAPPQQQPP
-250 GQQSPYQQPPQQQ
+250 QQ

-279 QYYPQPGG
+279 QYHQQPGG
-287 YGQPSQQYQ
+287 YGPHGHPGQHYQQPGQPYQ
-296 QAYADVRNPH
+296 QAHVDLRNQH
-306 PGAHGGRGFGKF
+306 PGATAGHGFGKF
-318 SAAGLRS
+318 SAAGLRT

-343 VLIVLLLVIAFWA
+343 VLVVLLLVIAFWA

-363 ASEPEQ
+363 ASEPEA

-456 QTVEANTGV
+456 HTVEANTGV

-573 GESDHVWHLA
+573 GENDHVWHLA

>member
-1 MTDRGE
+1 MNDRGE
-7 RPAGRHGGSHGPAE
+7 RPTGRHGESHGPAE

-42 RRPRTAP
+42 RRPRPAQGGT
-49 DRARESG
+49 REGSG
-56 RHSAGGGRHAKP
+56 RHSAGSSRHSAGGGRHAKP
-68 EAPQAPSRAP
+68 EAPQEPSRAP
-78 RAARPPRSERPERP
+78 RAARPT
-92 EHSERSAQPSHHDR
+92 
-106 PAQSPRSQHPA
+106 
-117 RPARTNRQDSRAN
+117 RTNRADSRAN
-130 RPPIDREKLR
+130 RLQIDREKLR

-148 QRANSARQSTNHDAG
+148 QRANSARSNA
-163 HGARS
+163 S
-168 VSGHNHPGAR
+168 
-178 PVNREQLHQSRNQQ
+178 REQLQQQRNQR
-192 RIPSEPTRMDLGG
+192 RIPAEPTRMDLGG
-205 PVAGGAV
+205 PAAGGAVGGGAV

-225 GQDRHGEVPPRS
+225 GHGRHGEVPRRS
-237 AQQFPQQPGQQPP
+237 AQQFPQAPPQQQPP
-250 GQQSPYQQPPQQQ
+250 QQ

-279 QYYPQPGG
+279 QYHQQPGG
-287 YGQPSQQYQ
+287 YGPPGHPGQHYQQPGQPYQ
-296 QAYADVRNPH
+296 QAHVDLRNQH
-306 PGAHGGRGFGKF
+306 PGATAGRGFGKF
-318 SAAGLRS
+318 NAAGLRS

-456 QTVEANTGV
+456 HTVEANTGV

>member
-1 MTDRGE
+1 MNDRGE
-7 RPAGRHGGSHGPAE
+7 RPTGRHGESHGPAE

-42 RRPRTAP
+42 RRPRPAQGGT
-49 DRARESG
+49 REGSG
-56 RHSAGGGRHAKP
+56 RHSAGSSRHSAGGGRHAKP
-68 EAPQAPSRAP
+68 EAPQEASRAP
-78 RAARPPRSERPERP
+78 RAARPT
-92 EHSERSAQPSHHDR
+92 
-106 PAQSPRSQHPA
+106 
-117 RPARTNRQDSRAN
+117 RTNRADSRAN
-130 RPPIDREKLR
+130 RPQIDREKLR

-148 QRANSARQSTNHDAG
+148 QRANSARSNASH
-163 HGARS
+163 
-168 VSGHNHPGAR
+168 
-178 PVNREQLHQSRNQQ
+178 EQLQQQRNQR
-192 RIPSEPTRMDLGG
+192 RIPAEPTRMDLGG
-205 PVAGGAV
+205 PAAGGAIGGAV

-225 GQDRHGEVPPRS
+225 GHGRHGEVPRRS
-237 AQQFPQQPGQQPP
+237 AQQFPQAPPQQQPP
-250 GQQSPYQQPPQQQ
+250 QQ

-279 QYYPQPGG
+279 QYHQQPGG
-287 YGQPSQQYQ
+287 YGPHGHPGQHYQQPGQPYQ
-296 QAYADVRNPH
+296 QAHVDLRNQH
-306 PGAHGGRGFGKF
+306 PGATAGHGFGKF

-456 QTVEANTGV
+456 HTVEANTGV

>member
-42 RRPRTAP
+42 RRPRPAP

-56 RHSAGGGRHAKP
+56 RHAAGGGRHAKP
-68 EAPQAPSRAP
+68 EAPQEPSRTP
-78 RAARPPRSERPERP
+78 RAARPPRSERPERS
-92 EHSERSAQPSHHDR
+92 ERSERSAHSARSER
-106 PAQSPRSQHPA
+106 PT
-117 RPARTNRQDSRAN
+117 RTNRQDSRAN

-168 VSGHNHPGAR
+168 ASGHNHPGAR

-205 PVAGGAV
+205 PVAGGVA
-212 GGAAA
+212 GAAA
-217 GYAQGRAA
+217 GYAQGRTA
-225 GQDRHGEVPPRS
+225 GQDRHGEVQQRRA
-237 AQQFPQQPGQQPP
+237 AQQFPQQPGQQ
-250 GQQSPYQQPPQQQ
+250 SPYQQRPPQQQ
-263 RPPQNYVGQPY
+263 PPQNYVGQPY
-274 AQQPG
+274 AQQPPG
-279 QYYPQPGG
+279 QYYPHPGGGHGQPG
-287 YGQPSQQYQ
+287 QQYQ
-296 QAYADVRNPH
+296 QAHTHVRNPH

-318 SAAGLRS
+318 SAAGLRA

-343 VLIVLLLVIAFWA
+343 VVLVLLLVIAFWA

-363 ASEPEQ
+363 ASQPEA

>member
-42 RRPRTAP
+42 RRPRPAP

-56 RHSAGGGRHAKP
+56 RHAAGGGRHAKP
-68 EAPQAPSRAP
+68 EAPQEPSRTP
-78 RAARPPRSERPERP
+78 RAARPPRSERPT
-92 EHSERSAQPSHHDR
+92 H
-106 PAQSPRSQHPA
+106 
-117 RPARTNRQDSRAN
+117 TNRQDRHAN
-130 RPPIDREKLR
+130 RAPIDREKLR

-168 VSGHNHPGAR
+168 DSGHKHPGVR

-205 PVAGGAV
+205 PVAGGVA
-212 GGAAA
+212 GAAA
-217 GYAQGRAA
+217 GYAQGRTA
-225 GQDRHGEVPPRS
+225 GQDRHGEVQQRRA
-237 AQQFPQQPGQQPP
+237 AQQFPQQPGQQ
-250 GQQSPYQQPPQQQ
+250 SPYQQRPPQQQ
-263 RPPQNYVGQPY
+263 PPQNYVGQPY
-274 AQQPG
+274 AQQPPG
-279 QYYPQPGG
+279 QYYPHPGGG
-287 YGQPSQQYQ
+287 YGQPGQQYQ
-296 QAYADVRNPH
+296 QAHADVRNPH

-318 SAAGLRS
+318 SAAGLRA

-343 VLIVLLLVIAFWA
+343 VVLVLLLVIAFWA

-363 ASEPEQ
+363 ASQPEA

-594 TKTVPVG
+594 TTTVPVG

>member
-1 MTDRGE
+1 MNDRGE
-7 RPAGRHGGSHGPAE
+7 RPTGRHGESHGPAE

-42 RRPRTAP
+42 RRPRPAQGGT
-49 DRARESG
+49 REGSG
-56 RHSAGGGRHAKP
+56 RHSAGSNRHSADGGRHAKP
-68 EAPQAPSRAP
+68 EAPQEASRVP
-78 RAARPPRSERPERP
+78 RAARPT
-92 EHSERSAQPSHHDR
+92 
-106 PAQSPRSQHPA
+106 
-117 RPARTNRQDSRAN
+117 RTNRADSRAN
-130 RPPIDREKLR
+130 RPQIDREKLR

-148 QRANSARQSTNHDAG
+148 QRANSARSNAG
-163 HGARS
+163 
-168 VSGHNHPGAR
+168 
-178 PVNREQLHQSRNQQ
+178 REQLQQQRNQR
-192 RIPSEPTRMDLGG
+192 RIPAEPTRMDLGG
-205 PVAGGAV
+205 PAAGGAIGGAV

-225 GQDRHGEVPPRS
+225 GHGRHGEVPRRS
-237 AQQFPQQPGQQPP
+237 AQQFPQAPPQQQPP
-250 GQQSPYQQPPQQQ
+250 QQ

-279 QYYPQPGG
+279 QYHQQPGG
-287 YGQPSQQYQ
+287 YGPHGHPGQHYQQPGQPYQ
-296 QAYADVRNPH
+296 QAHVDLRNQH
-306 PGAHGGRGFGKF
+306 PGATAGHGFGKF

-363 ASEPEQ
+363 ASEPEA

-456 QTVEANTGV
+456 HTVEANTGV

>member
-1 MTDRGE
+1 MNDRGE
-7 RPAGRHGGSHGPAE
+7 RPTGRHGESHGPAE

-42 RRPRTAP
+42 RRPRPAQGGT
-49 DRARESG
+49 REGSG

-68 EAPQAPSRAP
+68 EAPQEASRAP
-78 RAARPPRSERPERP
+78 RAARPT
-92 EHSERSAQPSHHDR
+92 
-106 PAQSPRSQHPA
+106 
-117 RPARTNRQDSRAN
+117 RTNRADSRAN
-130 RPPIDREKLR
+130 RPQIDREKLR

-148 QRANSARQSTNHDAG
+148 QRANSARSNAG
-163 HGARS
+163 
-168 VSGHNHPGAR
+168 
-178 PVNREQLHQSRNQQ
+178 REQLQQQRNQR
-192 RIPSEPTRMDLGG
+192 RIPAEPTRMDLGG
-205 PVAGGAV
+205 PAAGGAIGGAV

-225 GQDRHGEVPPRS
+225 GHGRHGEVPRRS
-237 AQQFPQQPGQQPP
+237 AQQFPQAPP
-250 GQQSPYQQPPQQQ
+250 QQQPPQQ
-263 RPPQNYVGQPY
+263 RPLQNYVGQPY

-279 QYYPQPGG
+279 QYHQQPGG
-287 YGQPSQQYQ
+287 YGPHGHPGQHYQQPGQPYQ
-296 QAYADVRNPH
+296 QAHVDLRNQH
-306 PGAHGGRGFGKF
+306 PGATAGHGFGKF

-325 KLRRPKF
+325 QLRRPKF

-343 VLIVLLLVIAFWA
+343 VLVVLLLVIAFWA

-363 ASEPEQ
+363 ASEPEA

-456 QTVEANTGV
+456 HTVEANTGV

-594 TKTVPVG
+594 TTTVPVG

>member
-1 MTDRGE
+1 MNDRGE
-7 RPAGRHGGSHGPAE
+7 RPTGRHGESHGPAE

-42 RRPRTAP
+42 RRPRPAQGGT
-49 DRARESG
+49 REGSG
-56 RHSAGGGRHAKP
+56 RHSAGSNRHSADGGRHAKP
-68 EAPQAPSRAP
+68 EAPQEASRVP
-78 RAARPPRSERPERP
+78 RAARPT
-92 EHSERSAQPSHHDR
+92 
-106 PAQSPRSQHPA
+106 
-117 RPARTNRQDSRAN
+117 RTNRADSRAN
-130 RPPIDREKLR
+130 RPQIDREKLR

-148 QRANSARQSTNHDAG
+148 QRANSARSNAG
-163 HGARS
+163 
-168 VSGHNHPGAR
+168 
-178 PVNREQLHQSRNQQ
+178 REQLQQQRNQR
-192 RIPSEPTRMDLGG
+192 RIPAEPTRMDLGG
-205 PVAGGAV
+205 PAAGGAIGGTV

-225 GQDRHGEVPPRS
+225 GHGRHGEVPRRS
-237 AQQFPQQPGQQPP
+237 AQQFPQAPPQQQPP
-250 GQQSPYQQPPQQQ
+250 QQ

-279 QYYPQPGG
+279 QYHQQPGG
-287 YGQPSQQYQ
+287 YGPHGHPGQHYQQPGQPYQ
-296 QAYADVRNPH
+296 QAHVDLRNQH
-306 PGAHGGRGFGKF
+306 PGATAGHGFGKF
-318 SAAGLRS
+318 SAAGLRA

-363 ASEPEQ
+363 ASEPEA

-456 QTVEANTGV
+456 HTVEANTGV

-558 DVFPMISSVSKSFTV
+558 DVFPMVSSVSKSFTV

>member
-1 MTDRGE
+1 
-7 RPAGRHGGSHGPAE
+7 
-21 GDVVLGRDGKPLL
+21 
-34 DRYGRPVR
+34 
-42 RRPRTAP
+42 
-49 DRARESG
+49 
-56 RHSAGGGRHAKP
+56 
-68 EAPQAPSRAP
+68 
-78 RAARPPRSERPERP
+78 
-92 EHSERSAQPSHHDR
+92 
-106 PAQSPRSQHPA
+106 
-117 RPARTNRQDSRAN
+117 
-130 RPPIDREKLR
+130 
-140 RERAIYDA
+140 
-148 QRANSARQSTNHDAG
+148 
-163 HGARS
+163 
-168 VSGHNHPGAR
+168 
-178 PVNREQLHQSRNQQ
+178 
-192 RIPSEPTRMDLGG
+192 MDLGG
-205 PVAGGAV
+205 PVAGGV
-212 GGAAA
+212 TGAAA
-217 GYAQGRAA
+217 GYAQGRTV
-225 GQDRHGEVPPRS
+225 GQDRHGEVQQSRA

-250 GQQSPYQQPPQQQ
+250 GQQSPYQQPPQQ

-279 QYYPQPGG
+279 QYYPHPGGG
-287 YGQPSQQYQ
+287 YGQPGQQYQ
-296 QAYADVRNPH
+296 HAYADVRNPH
-306 PGAHGGRGFGKF
+306 PGAGGGRGFGKF
-318 SAAGLRS
+318 SAAGLRT
-325 KLRRPKF
+325 KLRRTKF

-343 VLIVLLLVIAFWA
+343 VLVVLLLVIAFWA

-363 ASEPEQ
+363 ASEPEA

-456 QTVEANTGV
+456 HTMEANTGV

>member
-1 MTDRGE
+1 MNDRGE
-7 RPAGRHGGSHGPAE
+7 RPTGRHGESHGPAE

-42 RRPRTAP
+42 RRPRPAQDGTR
-49 DRARESG
+49 DGSG
-56 RHSAGGGRHAKP
+56 RHSAGSSRHSAGGGRHAKP
-68 EAPQAPSRAP
+68 EAPQEASRAP
-78 RAARPPRSERPERP
+78 RAARPT
-92 EHSERSAQPSHHDR
+92 
-106 PAQSPRSQHPA
+106 
-117 RPARTNRQDSRAN
+117 RTNRADSRAN

-148 QRANSARQSTNHDAG
+148 QRANSARSNA
-163 HGARS
+163 S
-168 VSGHNHPGAR
+168 
-178 PVNREQLHQSRNQQ
+178 REQLQQQRNQR

-205 PVAGGAV
+205 PAAGGPAAGGAV

-225 GQDRHGEVPPRS
+225 GHGRHGEVPRRS
-237 AQQFPQQPGQQPP
+237 AQQFPQAPPQQQPP
-250 GQQSPYQQPPQQQ
+250 QQ

-279 QYYPQPGG
+279 QYHQQPGG
-287 YGQPSQQYQ
+287 YGPPGHPGQHYQQPGQPYQ
-296 QAYADVRNPH
+296 QAHVDLRNQH
-306 PGAHGGRGFGKF
+306 PGATAGRGFGKF

-456 QTVEANTGV
+456 HTVEANTGV

>member
-1 MTDRGE
+1 MNDRGE
-7 RPAGRHGGSHGPAE
+7 RPTGRHGESHGPAE

-42 RRPRTAP
+42 RRPRPAQGGT
-49 DRARESG
+49 REGSG

-68 EAPQAPSRAP
+68 EAPQEASRAP
-78 RAARPPRSERPERP
+78 RAARPT
-92 EHSERSAQPSHHDR
+92 
-106 PAQSPRSQHPA
+106 
-117 RPARTNRQDSRAN
+117 RTNRADSRAN
-130 RPPIDREKLR
+130 RPQIDREKLR

-148 QRANSARQSTNHDAG
+148 QRANSARSNA
-163 HGARS
+163 S
-168 VSGHNHPGAR
+168 
-178 PVNREQLHQSRNQQ
+178 REQLQQQRNQR
-192 RIPSEPTRMDLGG
+192 RIPAEPTRMDLGG
-205 PVAGGAV
+205 PAAGGAV

-225 GQDRHGEVPPRS
+225 GHGRHGEVPRRS
-237 AQQFPQQPGQQPP
+237 AQQFPQAPP
-250 GQQSPYQQPPQQQ
+250 QQQPPQQQPPQQ

-274 AQQPG
+274 
-279 QYYPQPGG
+279 
-287 YGQPSQQYQ
+287 Q
-296 QAYADVRNPH
+296 QAHVDLRNQH
-306 PGAHGGRGFGKF
+306 PSATAGRGFGKF

-456 QTVEANTGV
+456 HTVEANTGV

>member
-1 MTDRGE
+1 MNDRGE
-7 RPAGRHGGSHGPAE
+7 RPTGRHGESHGPAE

-42 RRPRTAP
+42 RRPRPAQGGT
-49 DRARESG
+49 REGSG
-56 RHSAGGGRHAKP
+56 RHSAGSNRHSADGGRHAKP
-68 EAPQAPSRAP
+68 EAPQEASRVP
-78 RAARPPRSERPERP
+78 RAARPT
-92 EHSERSAQPSHHDR
+92 
-106 PAQSPRSQHPA
+106 
-117 RPARTNRQDSRAN
+117 RTNRADSRAN
-130 RPPIDREKLR
+130 RPQIDREKLR

-148 QRANSARQSTNHDAG
+148 QRANSARSNAG
-163 HGARS
+163 
-168 VSGHNHPGAR
+168 
-178 PVNREQLHQSRNQQ
+178 REQLQQQRNQR
-192 RIPSEPTRMDLGG
+192 RIPAEPTRMDLGG
-205 PVAGGAV
+205 PAAGGAIGGAV

-225 GQDRHGEVPPRS
+225 GHGRHGEVPRRS
-237 AQQFPQQPGQQPP
+237 AQQFPQAPPQQQPP
-250 GQQSPYQQPPQQQ
+250 QQ

-274 AQQPG
+274 AQQPR
-279 QYYPQPGG
+279 QYHQQPGG
-287 YGQPSQQYQ
+287 YGPPGHPGQHYQQPGQPYQ
-296 QAYADVRNPH
+296 QAHADIRNPH
-306 PGAHGGRGFGKF
+306 PGAPAGPGFSKF
-318 SAAGLRS
+318 SAAGVRT

-343 VLIVLLLVIAFWA
+343 VLVVLLLVIAFWA

-363 ASEPEQ
+363 ASEPEA

-594 TKTVPVG
+594 TTTVPVG

>member
-1 MTDRGE
+1 
-7 RPAGRHGGSHGPAE
+7 
-21 GDVVLGRDGKPLL
+21 
-34 DRYGRPVR
+34 
-42 RRPRTAP
+42 
-49 DRARESG
+49 
-56 RHSAGGGRHAKP
+56 
-68 EAPQAPSRAP
+68 
-78 RAARPPRSERPERP
+78 
-92 EHSERSAQPSHHDR
+92 
-106 PAQSPRSQHPA
+106 
-117 RPARTNRQDSRAN
+117 
-130 RPPIDREKLR
+130 
-140 RERAIYDA
+140 
-148 QRANSARQSTNHDAG
+148 
-163 HGARS
+163 
-168 VSGHNHPGAR
+168 
-178 PVNREQLHQSRNQQ
+178 
-192 RIPSEPTRMDLGG
+192 MDLGG
-205 PVAGGAV
+205 PAAGGAIGGAV

-225 GQDRHGEVPPRS
+225 GHGRHGEVPRRS
-237 AQQFPQQPGQQPP
+237 AQQFPQAPPQQQPP
-250 GQQSPYQQPPQQQ
+250 QQ
-263 RPPQNYVGQPY
+263 RPPQNYVWQPY

-279 QYYPQPGG
+279 QYHQQPGG
-287 YGQPSQQYQ
+287 YGPHGHPGQHYQQPGQPYQ
-296 QAYADVRNPH
+296 QAHADIRNPH
-306 PGAHGGRGFGKF
+306 PGAPAGPGFSKF
-318 SAAGLRS
+318 SAAGVRT

-343 VLIVLLLVIAFWA
+343 VLVVLLLVIAFWA

-363 ASEPEQ
+363 ASEPEA

-594 TKTVPVG
+594 TTTVPVG